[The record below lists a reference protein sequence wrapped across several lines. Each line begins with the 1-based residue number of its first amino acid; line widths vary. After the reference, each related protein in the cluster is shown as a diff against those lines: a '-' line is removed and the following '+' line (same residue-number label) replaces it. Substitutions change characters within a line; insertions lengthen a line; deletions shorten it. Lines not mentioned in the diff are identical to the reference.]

1 MKRFW
6 RAASVE
12 EQGAGYTIL
21 LDARPV
27 KTPARAL
34 LRLPTCALAEAIA
47 AEWDAQ
53 ADTIDPRAM
62 PLTGLANAAIDRVGP
77 DPATFA
83 GGLAQFGA
91 SDLLYYRAERPRR
104 LVELQAAA
112 WDPLL
117 DWARRRFDVDFVLGS
132 GVMPVDQPEATVR
145 ALAPAVAAYDPFRL
159 AALSPLVTVG
169 GSLIAALALAE
180 GAVARDA
187 AWTAVTIDEQFQ
199 LDEWGS
205 DVEAEKA
212 LAARREDFDAGARLL
227 DLLA

>member
-62 PLTGLANAAIDRVGP
+62 PLTGLANAAIDRVAP

-132 GVMPVDQPEATVR
+132 GVMPVDQPDATVR

-205 DVEAEKA
+205 DAEAEKA

>member
-27 KTPARAL
+27 KTPARASL
-34 LRLPTCALAEAIA
+34 TLPTCALAEAIA

-62 PLTGLANAAIDRVGP
+62 PLTGLANAAIDRVAP

-132 GVMPVDQPEATVR
+132 GIMPVDQPEATVR
-145 ALAPAVAAYDPFRL
+145 ALAHAVAAYDPFRL

-180 GAVARDA
+180 GAVARDP

-205 DVEAEKA
+205 DAEAEKA
-212 LAARREDFDAGARLL
+212 LAVRREDFDAGARLL

>member
-12 EQGAGYTIL
+12 EQDAGYTIL

-62 PLTGLANAAIDRVGP
+62 PLTGLANAAIDRVAP

-205 DVEAEKA
+205 DAEAEKA
-212 LAARREDFDAGARLL
+212 LAVRREDFDAGARLL

>member
-62 PLTGLANAAIDRVGP
+62 PLTGLANAAIDRVAP

-132 GVMPVDQPEATVR
+132 GVMPVDQPDATVR

-205 DVEAEKA
+205 DAEAEKA
-212 LAARREDFDAGARLL
+212 LAVRREDFDAGARLL

>member
-34 LRLPTCALAEAIA
+34 LTLPTCALAEAIA

-62 PLTGLANAAIDRVGP
+62 PLTGLANAAIDRVAP

-205 DVEAEKA
+205 DAEAEKA

>member
-12 EQGAGYTIL
+12 EQGAGFTIL

-27 KTPARAL
+27 KTPARVAL
-34 LRLPTCALAEAIA
+34 ALPTRRLAEAIA

-53 ADTIDPRAM
+53 KDTVDPRAM
-62 PLTGLANAAIDRVGP
+62 ALTGLANAAIDRVAP

-83 GGLAQFGA
+83 AGLAQFGA

-104 LVELQAAA
+104 LVEIQAAA

-117 DWARRRFDVDFVLGS
+117 EWARRRFDIDFVLGS
-132 GVMPVDQPEATVR
+132 GVMPVDQPDATVR
-145 ALAPAVAAYDPFRL
+145 VLAHAVATYEPFRL

-180 GAVARDA
+180 GVVARDV

-205 DVEAEKA
+205 DAEAEKA
-212 LAARREDFDAGARLL
+212 LATRREDFEAGARLL
-227 DLLA
+227 ELLS

>member
-27 KTPARAL
+27 KTPARAAL
-34 LRLPTCALAEAIA
+34 ALPTRALAEAIA

-62 PLTGLANAAIDRVGP
+62 PLTGLANAAIDRVAP

-205 DVEAEKA
+205 DAEAEKA

>member
-12 EQGAGYTIL
+12 EQDAGYTIL

-27 KTPARAL
+27 KTPARSAL
-34 LRLPTCALAEAIA
+34 ALPTRALAEAIA

-62 PLTGLANAAIDRVGP
+62 PLTGLANAAIDRVAP

-205 DVEAEKA
+205 DAEAEKA

>member
-6 RAASVE
+6 RATSVE

-34 LRLPTCALAEAIA
+34 LTLPTCALAEAIA

-62 PLTGLANAAIDRVGP
+62 PLTGLANAAIDRVAP

-205 DVEAEKA
+205 DAEAEKA

>member
-34 LRLPTCALAEAIA
+34 LTLPTCALAEAIA

-62 PLTGLANAAIDRVGP
+62 PLTGLANAAIDRVAP

-132 GVMPVDQPEATVR
+132 GVMPVDQPDATVR

-205 DVEAEKA
+205 DAEAEKA

>member
-34 LRLPTCALAEAIA
+34 LTLPTCALAEAIA

-62 PLTGLANAAIDRVGP
+62 PLTGLANAAIDRVAP

-205 DVEAEKA
+205 DAEAEKA
-212 LAARREDFDAGARLL
+212 LAVRREDFDAGARLL

>member
-12 EQGAGYTIL
+12 EQGAGFTIL

-27 KTPARAL
+27 KTPARVAL
-34 LRLPTCALAEAIA
+34 ALPTRRLTEAIA

-53 ADTIDPRAM
+53 KDTVDPRARA
-62 PLTGLANAAIDRVGP
+62 LTGLANAAIDRVAP

-83 GGLAQFGA
+83 AGLAQFGA

-104 LVELQAAA
+104 LVEIQAAA

-117 DWARRRFDVDFVLGS
+117 EWARRRFDIDFVLGS

-145 ALAPAVAAYDPFRL
+145 ALGHAVATYEPFRL

-180 GAVARDA
+180 GVVARDA

-205 DVEAEKA
+205 DAEAEKA
-212 LAARREDFDAGARLL
+212 LATRREDFEAGARLL
-227 DLLA
+227 ELLS

>member
-1 MKRFW
+1 M
-6 RAASVE
+6 
-12 EQGAGYTIL
+12 
-21 LDARPV
+21 

-62 PLTGLANAAIDRVGP
+62 PLTGLANAAIDRVAP

-205 DVEAEKA
+205 DAEAEKA

>member
-12 EQGAGYTIL
+12 EQGAGFTIL

-27 KTPARAL
+27 KTPARVAL
-34 LRLPTCALAEAIA
+34 ALPTRRLAEAIA

-53 ADTIDPRAM
+53 KDTVDPRAM
-62 PLTGLANAAIDRVGP
+62 ALTGLANAAIDRVAP

-83 GGLAQFGA
+83 AGLAQFGA

-104 LVELQAAA
+104 LVDLQAAA

-117 DWARRRFDVDFVLGS
+117 DWARRRFDIDFVLGS
-132 GVMPVDQPEATVR
+132 GVMPVDQPDATVR
-145 ALAPAVAAYDPFRL
+145 ALGHAVATYEPFRL

-180 GAVARDA
+180 GVVARDV

-199 LDEWGS
+199 LDEWGN
-205 DVEAEKA
+205 DAEAEKA
-212 LAARREDFDAGARLL
+212 LATRREDFEAGARLL
-227 DLLA
+227 ELLS

>member
-1 MKRFW
+1 VKRFW

-34 LRLPTCALAEAIA
+34 LTLPTCALAEAIA

-62 PLTGLANAAIDRVGP
+62 PLTGLANAAIDRVAP

-205 DVEAEKA
+205 DAEAEKA

>member
-34 LRLPTCALAEAIA
+34 LTLPTCALAEAIA

-62 PLTGLANAAIDRVGP
+62 PLTGLSNAAIDRVAP

-205 DVEAEKA
+205 DAEAEKA